1 MTIGRAAADHAGAR
15 PYLRRQPSAS
25 VLLSYCFSGCALRN
39 RAFRSVLFLERFL
52 DRGGPNSSKS
62 RAQGL
67 KDSRMQECCDANL
80 GRRLGGSSWFLS
92 S

>member
-25 VLLSYCFSGCALRN
+25 VLLSHCFSGCTLRDK
-39 RAFRSVLFLERFL
+39 AFRSV
-52 DRGGPNSSKS
+52 
-62 RAQGL
+62 Q
-67 KDSRMQECCDANL
+67 
-80 GRRLGGSSWFLS
+80 FLS